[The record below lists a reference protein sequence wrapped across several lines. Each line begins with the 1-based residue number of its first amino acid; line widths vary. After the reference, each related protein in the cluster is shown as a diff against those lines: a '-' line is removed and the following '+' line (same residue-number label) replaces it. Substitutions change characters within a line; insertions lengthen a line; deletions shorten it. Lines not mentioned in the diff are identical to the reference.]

1 MDCGRA
7 AMLGSHEKGEVVNR
21 TRSIRYAGITLAAGL
36 LVAGCSSSGS
46 DAGGDGGDAGA
57 ATGTIQV
64 WRTQGQQA
72 EQDSTQRTI
81 DGFNESQS
89 DITAELTFIPEGT
102 YEQSLTTTSC
112 DALPDVFMVDGS
124 SIAATVYAG
133 KLREL
138 SDVVSAETIS
148 SQIASVQAQ
157 NTYDDGIYAVAQFD
171 SGLAL
176 YGNKS
181 MLEAAN
187 VDYPTTVADAW
198 TFEEFA
204 AAVEALAN
212 EAKGGKGLD
221 IKENYGG
228 TWPGYAFTP
237 IVNSVGFP
245 LVKDNSADG
254 QLNAPEVA
262 AALTEFAKLR
272 KFTDANADDKAFQS
286 ERVGLSWVGHWVYN
300 DYKDALGDDLVVIPL
315 PDFGMGTKSGQG
327 SSAWGISAC
336 SGSAAAAGV
345 FLDYLMTD
353 PEVTDMTDGNAAP
366 PGTTSVTESSALY
379 QAGGPLE
386 LYAEQLKLTCGAESI
401 PTADCVTVPRTISPA
416 WPIINTEFS
425 KAFFD
430 IWGGGDAQSSLDTAV
445 KLIDLDY
452 SDNANYE

>member
-1 MDCGRA
+1 MT
-7 AMLGSHEKGEVVNR
+7 R

-36 LVAGCSSSGS
+36 LVAGCSSDSGTGEAPA
-46 DAGGDGGDAGA
+46 AGE

-112 DALPDVFMVDGS
+112 DDLADVFMVDGS

-138 SDVVSAETIS
+138 TDVVSQETID

-157 NTYDDGIYAVAQFD
+157 NTYDGGIYAVAQFD
-171 SGLAL
+171 SGLGL

-181 MLEAAN
+181 LLDAAN
-187 VDYPTTVADAW
+187 VTYPTTVEDAW
-198 TFEEFA
+198 TADEFY
-204 AAVEALAN
+204 AAVAALA
-212 EAKGGKGLD
+212 ESTKGGKGIS
-221 IKENYGG
+221 IKENYAG

-237 IVNSVGFP
+237 IVNSVGYP
-245 LVKDNSADG
+245 LVMDNTADG
-254 QLNAPEVA
+254 NINAPEVA
-262 AALTEFAKLR
+262 AALTEFAKMR
-272 KFTDANADDKAFQS
+272 QYTDADADDKAFQAG
-286 ERVGLSWVGHWVYN
+286 RVGLSWIGHWVYN
-300 DYKDALGDDLVVIPL
+300 DYVDAIGDDLVVIPL

-336 SGSAAAAGV
+336 SDKAAAAGQ
-345 FLDYLMTD
+345 FLEYLMSD

-366 PGTTSVTESSALY
+366 PGTTSVTEMSKLY

-386 LYAEQLKLTCGAESI
+386 LYANQLALTCGAESI

-416 WPIINTEFS
+416 WPVINNEFS
-425 KAFFD
+425 KAFWD
-430 IWGGGDAQSSLDTAV
+430 IWGGGDAQSSLDSAA

-452 SDNANYE
+452 SDNADYQ